1 MHMSQSEDQQ
11 SEDQR
16 SEMMEKASELGAQ
29 INVEGEDISN
39 AFDSLRSG
47 DLEAQRLASL
57 GEAFGR
63 QGGALLGR
71 RVGEAI
77 GQKFADEDGT
87 LSFSSIISTLRRSDG
102 DGESEESAGEE
113 GGNGE
118 ASQDSDEGGS
128 ENGDD
133 ENAGD
138 DTAEGDGDTGEDR
151 DEIEVEGDGS
161 GSFEDMSDDEL
172 QNLAN
177 DLMGELD
184 RRQSDES

>member
-1 MHMSQSEDQQ
+1 MSQSEDQQ

-118 ASQDSDEGGS
+118 GGS

-133 ENAGD
+133 ENAGE

>member
-77 GQKFADEDGT
+77 AQKFADEDGT

-102 DGESEESAGEE
+102 DGESEESAGE
-113 GGNGE
+113 
-118 ASQDSDEGGS
+118 
-128 ENGDD
+128 
-133 ENAGD
+133 

-151 DEIEVEGDGS
+151 DELEVEGDGS